1 MLRTLITGGSGFIGT
16 NACEHF
22 LSLRH
27 EVLNLDSVAPR
38 NPTALAPWMPTD
50 ICNSEALTNAVVDFA
65 PDLIFHLAAR
75 TDLDGTTLSDYL
87 ANTVGVQNI
96 IAAALATS
104 SVKRVVF
111 ASSRLVCEIGYSPS
125 SDSDYCP
132 PNFYGQSKVVGEQL
146 VRARA
151 VNAPWSWI
159 IVRPTSIWG
168 PWFGVPYKL
177 FFESVVRGR
186 YVHPRGA
193 DILKSFGFVGNT
205 VRQLA
210 ALAAAPDGQI
220 DRKTLYLADYPPI
233 HVHAMAN
240 LIRSE
245 IGLPPVRQVPVWM
258 LKAMAC
264 AGDLAKGLGMRP
276 PPLTSFRLA
285 NLVTPM
291 VYNLTPLEQIAGPL
305 PFDMAAG
312 VRQTLAW
319 MRLHG
324 EVK

>member
-1 MLRTLITGGSGFIGT
+1 LKSAFADFSPQLI
-16 NACEHF
+16 
-22 LSLRH
+22 L
-27 EVLNLDSVAPR
+27 
-38 NPTALAPWMPTD
+38 
-50 ICNSEALTNAVVDFA
+50 
-65 PDLIFHLAAR
+65 HLAAR
-75 TDLDGTTLSDYL
+75 TDLDGMSL
-87 ANTVGVQNI
+87 AEYRANSIGVTNM
-96 IAAALATS
+96 IAAALETP
-104 SVKRVVF
+104 SVERVVF
-111 ASSRLVCEIGYSPS
+111 ASSRLVCEIGYQPK

-146 VRARA
+146 VREHAK
-151 VNAPWSWI
+151 NAPWPWV

-177 FFESVVRGR
+177 FFESVVNGR

-193 DILKSFGFVGNT
+193 NILKSFGFVGNT

-210 ALAAAPDGQI
+210 ALASASALQI

-233 HVHAMAN
+233 RVHEMAD

-245 IGLPPVRQVPVWM
+245 IQRPPVRQVPLTL
-258 LKAMAC
+258 LKAMARV
-264 AGDLAKGLGMRP
+264 GDLAKGLGMRQ

-291 VYNLTPLEQIAGPL
+291 VYDLSPLEQIAGPL

-312 VRQTLAW
+312 VRQTLDW
-319 MRLHG
+319 MRLQG
-324 EVK
+324 EAL